1 MGTKGLLVCVCQ
13 GTCPSFKSIDI
24 FEVVNRARREKLV
37 DFAAIHPQLCAE
49 DGDVYLR
56 QLLKDSSG
64 LDHLYVAGCDPV
76 MQRKMFAEAFTD
88 AGFDKVRFAGI
99 EIRNLDTDHAYE
111 AIRKVIRPDEP
122 AKE

>member
-13 GTCPSFKSIDI
+13 GTCPSFKGMDI

-37 DFAAIHPQLCAE
+37 DFAAIHPQLCAD
-49 DGDVYLR
+49 DGDAYLR

-76 MQRKMFAEAFTD
+76 MQRKMFGGAFAD
-88 AGFDKVRFAGI
+88 AGFDKVKFSGI

-111 AIRKVIRPDEP
+111 AIRKVIQPDEP
-122 AKE
+122 TKE